1 MKILIVS
8 DTHRRIGN
16 LEEVLEKEKNL
27 DYMIHL
33 GDVEGQDDYIR
44 AMVPYGVLI
53 VGGNND
59 YFSDLPREALFS
71 LGNHKVFTTHGHA
84 YSVSLG
90 TQRLKTEARRKGAD
104 IVMYGHT
111 HVPVVD
117 IEPDLVTLNPGSLTY
132 PRQTGRQPSY
142 IIMEIDKEGNTTYE
156 IRYL

>member
-71 LGNHKVFTTHGHA
+71 LGRSEK
-84 YSVSLG
+84 
-90 TQRLKTEARRKGAD
+90 
-104 IVMYGHT
+104 
-111 HVPVVD
+111 
-117 IEPDLVTLNPGSLTY
+117 
-132 PRQTGRQPSY
+132 
-142 IIMEIDKEGNTTYE
+142 
-156 IRYL
+156 